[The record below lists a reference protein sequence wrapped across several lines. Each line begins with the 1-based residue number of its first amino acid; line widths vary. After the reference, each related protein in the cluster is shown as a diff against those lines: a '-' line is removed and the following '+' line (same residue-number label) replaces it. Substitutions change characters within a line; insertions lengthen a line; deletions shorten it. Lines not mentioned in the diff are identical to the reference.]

1 MAHVGTDPGHVSR
14 GTALAPSGRNKLAA
28 FAGGCFWGTEDA
40 FRHVPGV
47 VATAVGY
54 AGGHTSNPS
63 YEEVCTHTTGHAETV
78 LIEYDPTSLAY
89 EQLLHVFWKI
99 HDPTEGDRQGPDIGD
114 SYRSVVFTFD
124 AEQAAAARASEQA
137 EQKTLD
143 RPITT
148 QIRPIGTFY
157 EAEGYHQQYAER
169 TGHHG
174 CPVRVPVESL

>member
-1 MAHVGTDPGHVSR
+1 LR
-14 GTALAPSGRNKLAA
+14 
-28 FAGGCFWGTEDA
+28 
-40 FRHVPGV
+40 
-47 VATAVGY
+47 
-54 AGGHTSNPS
+54 
-63 YEEVCTHTTGHAETV
+63 
-78 LIEYDPTSLAY
+78 
-89 EQLLHVFWKI
+89 VFWKI
-99 HDPTEGDRQGPDIGD
+99 HDPTEGDRQGPDVGD

-148 QIRPIGTFY
+148 EIRPIGAFY

-174 CPVRVPVESL
+174 CPIRVPVDTL